1 MCFTIHTCNMCSAQR
16 ANYWQDSTLEW
27 GYIVLNMGCGDF
39 TLDYLFLL
47 LSPHIPKN
55 HYDAISVVVVASP
68 KYLAQLV
75 AMIQPMVM
83 LPHMHKANS

>member
-1 MCFTIHTCNMCSAQR
+1 MQHVFSTTGELLARQ
-16 ANYWQDSTLEW
+16 STLEW

-39 TLDYLFLL
+39 TLDYLFLS
-47 LSPHIPKN
+47 LSPHIQKN
-55 HYDAISVVVVASP
+55 HHDAISVVVVAYP

-83 LPHMHKANS
+83 LPHTWYAQG